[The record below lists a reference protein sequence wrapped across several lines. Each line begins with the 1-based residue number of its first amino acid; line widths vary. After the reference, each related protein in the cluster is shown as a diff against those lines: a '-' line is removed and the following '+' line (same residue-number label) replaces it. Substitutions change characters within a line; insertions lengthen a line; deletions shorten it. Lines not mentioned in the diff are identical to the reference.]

1 MGFDSVPWVID
12 VKITFSFLIYIFMF
26 SCIPVVFF
34 SPGSLLEPTR
44 HSPLRL
50 VTAGQCHYAWLEFLA
65 WTLILILMG
74 NQQTSDSGNS
84 ILEDYTITVIQTVFF
99 FKE

>member
-12 VKITFSFLIYIFMF
+12 VKVTFSFLIYIFMF
-26 SCIPVVFF
+26 FCIPVVFF

-50 VTAGQCHYAWLEFLA
+50 VTAGQCHYAWLEFLE
-65 WTLILILMG
+65 WTFDTYFNGQSTDL
-74 NQQTSDSGNS
+74 
-84 ILEDYTITVIQTVFF
+84 
-99 FKE
+99 